1 MKCQK
6 IIWPYKAQN
15 SLYNNII
22 AVISPKVMTKFE
34 LRFPCTHLRVRGTT
48 CGYNQLRSNN
58 SRLNT
63 YEKIC
68 VNAVRCLSLS
78 NLYRQICIYLS
89 HACVFVVRVLV
100 QWLLKLSI
108 HGPGRCE
115 EFGRIYLRREEI
127 ARRVQFAT
135 CEHVTIVAGR
145 RLTWPGKPQKMS
157 VWVT

>member
-1 MKCQK
+1 MGR
-6 IIWPYKAQN
+6 IFWFVAIHVTIRRNLVY
-15 SLYNNII
+15 LYLYLRY
-22 AVISPKVMTKFE
+22 ISKVSVATLPKVMTKFE
-34 LRFPCTHLRVRGTT
+34 LRFSCTHLRVRGTT

-100 QWLLKLSI
+100 Q
-108 HGPGRCE
+108 
-115 EFGRIYLRREEI
+115 
-127 ARRVQFAT
+127 
-135 CEHVTIVAGR
+135 
-145 RLTWPGKPQKMS
+145 
-157 VWVT
+157 